1 MSERT
6 TSDVLVN
13 TTSPAPEQATQ
24 QQVPEQNVAPPAER
38 PAPEQAVPQQAEQ
51 AAAEAARTEE
61 QARDAAE
68 KTRQAAVRAYRQ
80 GERAYAKG
88 LLLAGELAG
97 RYIGQRLALGDK
109 REACV
114 QALEGELAKYSSTAV
129 DVSRLVRTWEAYR
142 LLALEQELAGEGTK
156 KGPADGVPYGQYR
169 DHWARLVERAPGT
182 RAESY
187 VLLPGLEK
195 ACRSMFRRAVRDE
208 LSTTAAGECV
218 ARLVRAHVARR
229 DRAEKARLAKATAEA
244 KAREEQAA
252 RAAAEL
258 RAAEAAKREA
268 EQRAKQANDAAATEA
283 AEQAAAELRAKQEA
297 AVKAQAAAEAA
308 AREKARAAKAAAEEA
323 KRLERAAEKAARK
336 QQAQQAK
343 DKPATVTPPQ
353 GEHPPAK
360 QGTVTGNLLTIARAG
375 TARDVASMVL
385 ELVQGCDTP
394 DDVLELVLKGL
405 KAGKALSAKG
415 KRACDAALLVLT
427 RQDKPA
433 PAAPAASSP
442 VEAAAALANSNGHVA
457 AVA

>member
-1 MSERT
+1 MQAT
-6 TSDVLVN
+6 TSDALVN
-13 TTSPAPEQATQ
+13 TTSPAPEQAAQ
-24 QQVPEQNVAPPAER
+24 QPAPEQNAAPQAER
-38 PAPEQAVPQQAEQ
+38 PAAPEQAVPQQAEQ

-68 KTRQAAVRAYRQ
+68 KTRQAAVKAYRQ
-80 GERAYAKG
+80 GERAYSAG
-88 LLLAGELAG
+88 LLEAGRLAGL
-97 RYIGQRLALGDK
+97 YVGQRLALGDK

-129 DVSRLVRTWEAYR
+129 DVNRLVRTWEAYR
-142 LLALEQELAGEGTK
+142 LLALEQELAGEGRK
-156 KGPADGVPYGQYR
+156 KGPADAVPYGQYR
-169 DHWARLVERAPGT
+169 DHWARLVERAPGN

-218 ARLVRAHVARR
+218 ARLVRAHVARQAR
-229 DRAEKARLAKATAEA
+229 VEKARLAKATAEA
-244 KAREEQAA
+244 TARQEQAA

-268 EQRAKQANDAAATEA
+268 EAKAKQANDAAATQA
-283 AEQAAAELRAKQEA
+283 AEQAGAELRAKQEA
-297 AVKAQAAAEAA
+297 AVKAQAAAEQA
-308 AREKARAAKAAAEEA
+308 AREKARAEKAAAEEA

-343 DKPATVTPPQ
+343 DQPATVAPPQ
-353 GEHPPAK
+353 GEQAK
-360 QGTVTGNLLTIARAG
+360 QGTVHGNLLTLAKAG
-375 TARDVASMVL
+375 TAKDVAGMVL

-415 KRACDAALLVLT
+415 KRACDAALLVLN

-433 PAAPAASSP
+433 PAAPPSP